1 MVVTLLCLLVGFV
14 AVFLLRKYDADLVDA
29 PAGCRVVSGPIPFI
43 RAGLRFVRRPKSWLE
58 EMRQEHGDNFVVSMF
73 GFKMFFTFSPT
84 GLRDLYRA
92 AEQEASFQEATR
104 TLLQFK
110 LPEELLAERSI
121 KGMFASIFRRSLM
134 EKYASVTLKSVNEHL
149 DKLPNDG
156 EFELFRE
163 VKEVYYRIGFRC
175 WCGEDAITTPNI
187 MNQLISNFEE
197 LDPEKGFVS
206 PMKLIQTI
214 VTQKSKERRAF
225 KEIAKI
231 LKVLWIAREWQKD
244 APRYQEENDTLSC
257 LHQAYAHLPQEEK
270 YREVATDVFILQMA
284 SNANLYAGLTWTIIN
299 LLQHPSYLEKV
310 IREFES
316 VCSPGLFDEKD
327 TSGVSV
333 LNVIDKLE
341 LLEQCINESL
351 RIAQQSITLRKVL
364 ASEGVMVDGF
374 KVPKDYYVV
383 TLLSV
388 LNTNDTVVKPIVN
401 DKGETVLPT
410 DFYPERYAR
419 GRNDDVKL
427 PYLLKPGMDYS
438 ISTFGHGRHACP
450 GNSFAMLV
458 IKIVVIRFLTKLH
471 LKPKFSNAFVPETQ
485 IGGVGRANQPCFVYY
500 KKNN

>member
-1 MVVTLLCLLVGFV
+1 MLQLVTLVCGLVGIVLFL
-14 AVFLLRKYDADLVDA
+14 LLRKYDADLTDS
-29 PAGCRVVSGPIPFI
+29 PAGCHVLSGPIPFL
-43 RAGLRFVRRPKSWLE
+43 RAGLKFVRRPKSWLD
-58 EMRQEHGDNFVVSMF
+58 EMQQKHGDNFVVSMF

-84 GLRDLYRA
+84 GLKDLYRA
-92 AEQEASFQEATR
+92 AEQDASFQEATR

-149 DKLPNDG
+149 DKLPDEG

-175 WCGEDAITTPNI
+175 WCGEDAVTTKNV
-187 MNQLISNFEE
+187 MNQLIASFEE

-206 PMKLIQTI
+206 PIRLLQTI
-214 VTQKSKERRAF
+214 LTQKSKERRAF
-225 KEIAKI
+225 REIARV
-231 LKVLWIAREWQKD
+231 LKTLWLSREKD
-244 APRYQEENDTLSC
+244 VRYQEENDTLSC

-299 LLQHPSYLEKV
+299 LLQHPSYLHKV
-310 IREFES
+310 IREYES
-316 VCSPGLFDEKD
+316 VSSPGLFDAKE

-333 LNVIDKLE
+333 LNAIDQLE
-341 LLEQCINESL
+341 FLEQCINESL

-364 ASEGVMVDGF
+364 SPEGVLVDGF
-374 KVPKDYYVV
+374 RVPKDYYVV

-388 LNTNDTVVKPIVN
+388 LNTSDTIVKPVVN
-401 DKGETVLPT
+401 EKNETVLPT

-419 GRNDDVKL
+419 GSGEDSKL
-427 PYLLKPGMDYS
+427 PYLLKPGMEYS

-458 IKIVVIRFLTKLH
+458 IKIVVIRFITKLQ
-471 LKPKFSNAFVPETQ
+471 LKPKFSNVFVPETQ
-485 IGGVGRANQPCFVYY
+485 IGGVGRANQPCHVYY
-500 KKNN
+500 KKAK